1 MRGLDSFDIDIKQ
14 CWVEL
19 EEFENLLRNN
29 RELNERKD
37 ILPFFKE
44 RQHLSACIGW
54 YPSDNL
60 CNQIKHE
67 FTLSGEFWAD
77 LVVGDSVNNI
87 YCFIEF
93 EDATKNSIFVN
104 KKGKTTSEW
113 SPRFEHGFSQIIDWF
128 WRIDD
133 YKNTAQ
139 FRSIFG
145 TENIEYLG
153 ILVIGRDE
161 FLSELEKARLKWYL
175 NKVVVDSRQVFCK
188 TFDQLARDTRNRLSR
203 YPKILWNY

>member
-19 EEFENLLRNN
+19 KEFENLLRDNK
-29 RELNERKD
+29 ELNERRD
-37 ILPFFKE
+37 ILPFFKG
-44 RQHLSACIGW
+44 RPNLSACIGW
-54 YPSDNL
+54 YAPDNL

-67 FTLSGEFWAD
+67 FTLSGEFRAD

-93 EDATKNSIFVN
+93 EDATEDSIFVN
-104 KKGKTTSEW
+104 KGRSTSEW
-113 SPRFEHGFSQIIDWF
+113 APRFKDGFSQIIDWF

-145 TENIEYLG
+145 TENIEYQG
-153 ILVIGRDE
+153 IIVIGRDE

-175 NKVVVDSRQVFCK
+175 NRVVVDSRKVICK

-203 YPKILWNY
+203 YPKIL

>member
-1 MRGLDSFDIDIKQ
+1 MRSLDSFDIDIKQ

-19 EEFENLLRNN
+19 EEFENLLRDNK
-29 RELNERKD
+29 ELNERKD

-44 RQHLSACIGW
+44 RPHLFASIGW
-54 YPSDNL
+54 YSPDSY

-67 FTLSGEFWAD
+67 FTLFGDFRAD
-77 LVVGDSVNNI
+77 LVVGDYVNNI

-93 EDATKNSIFVN
+93 EDATKDSIFVN
-104 KKGKTTSEW
+104 KERSTSEW
-113 SPRFEHGFSQIIDWF
+113 SHRFEHEFSQIIDWF
-128 WRIDD
+128 WKIDD
-133 YKNTAQ
+133 VKNTSQ

-145 TENIEYLG
+145 SENIEYQG

-175 NKVVVDSRQVFCK
+175 NRVVVDSRKVICK

-203 YPKILWNY
+203 YPKIL

>member
-29 RELNERKD
+29 KELNERKD

-44 RQHLSACIGW
+44 RPHLSACIGW
-54 YPSDNL
+54 YAPDNF

-67 FTLSGEFWAD
+67 FTLFGDFRAD
-77 LVVGDSVNNI
+77 LVVGDCVNNI

-93 EDATKNSIFVN
+93 EDATKDSIFIN
-104 KKGKTTSEW
+104 KERSTSEW
-113 SPRFEHGFSQIIDWF
+113 SHRFKDGFSQIIDWF
-128 WRIDD
+128 WKIDD
-133 YKNTAQ
+133 VKNTSQ

-145 TENIEYLG
+145 TENIEYQG

-175 NKVVVDSRQVFCK
+175 NRVVVDSRKVICK
-188 TFDQLARDTRNRLSR
+188 TFDQLARDIRNRLSR
-203 YPKILWNY
+203 YPKIL

>member
-19 EEFENLLRNN
+19 EEFENLLRDNK
-29 RELNERKD
+29 ELNERKD

-44 RQHLSACIGW
+44 RLHLSAFIGA
-54 YPSDNL
+54 YGTNMVRF
-60 CNQIKHE
+60 NQIKHE
-67 FTLSGEFWAD
+67 FTLSGEFRAD
-77 LVVGDSVNNI
+77 LVVGDSINNI

-113 SPRFEHGFSQIIDWF
+113 SSRFENGFSQIIDWF
-128 WRIDD
+128 WKLDD
-133 YKNTAQ
+133 FKNTGQ

-145 TENIEYLG
+145 SENIEYQG

-161 FLSELEKARLKWYL
+161 FLSEVEKTRLKWYL
-175 NKVVVDSRQVFCK
+175 NRVVVDSRKVICK

-203 YPKILWNY
+203 YPKIL

>member
-44 RQHLSACIGW
+44 RLHLSACIGW
-54 YPSDNL
+54 YPSDNF

-67 FTLSGEFWAD
+67 FTLFGEFRAD
-77 LVVGDSVNNI
+77 LVVGDSINNI

-113 SPRFEHGFSQIIDWF
+113 SSRFENGFSQIIDWF
-128 WRIDD
+128 WKLDD
-133 YKNTAQ
+133 FKNTGQ

-145 TENIEYLG
+145 SENIEYQG

-161 FLSELEKARLKWYL
+161 FLSEVEKTRLKWYL
-175 NKVVVDSRQVFCK
+175 NRVVVDSRKVICK
-188 TFDQLARDTRNRLSR
+188 TFDQLARDTRNRLLR
-203 YPKILWNY
+203 YQKML

>member
-44 RQHLSACIGW
+44 RLHLSACIGL

-67 FTLSGEFWAD
+67 FTLSGEFRAD

-145 TENIEYLG
+145 SENIEYLG
-153 ILVIGRDE
+153 IIVIGRDE
-161 FLSELEKARLKWYL
+161 FLSKLEKARLKWYL

-203 YPKILWNY
+203 YQKIL

>member
-1 MRGLDSFDIDIKQ
+1 MRGLDFCDIDIKQ

-19 EEFENLLRNN
+19 EEFENLLRDNK
-29 RELNERKD
+29 ELNERKD

-54 YPSDNL
+54 YAPDNF

-67 FTLSGEFWAD
+67 FTLFGDFRAD

-93 EDATKNSIFVN
+93 EDATKDSIFIN
-104 KKGKTTSEW
+104 KERSTSEW
-113 SPRFEHGFSQIIDWF
+113 SPRFGHGFSQIIDWF
-128 WRIDD
+128 WKIDD
-133 YKNTAQ
+133 VKNTSQ

-145 TENIEYLG
+145 TENTEYQG

-175 NKVVVDSRQVFCK
+175 NRVVVDSRKVICK

-203 YPKILWNY
+203 YPKIL